1 MKGKWKSEPERVA
14 GWAVNVF
21 LERSYLELD
30 IFPLPGEYQAK
41 ITSCATTQTIQLL
54 DIIVDRALVELL
66 GLGTPVGFREAPLVA
81 NRRSERS
88 IDFVEEFNRTSIN
101 WESDT
106 AVLRPGEPY
115 VLRIPAER
123 QEAGF
128 GLLNVGFGGETE
140 GMGGGVT
147 FRTLPIGL
155 ADPVAARKYM
165 DIFHRDRMQYVRDV
179 GPLPP
184 LENLGGYGTFRAQ
197 TKPFAGGRLP
207 PRRRTEAD
215 EV

>member
-1 MKGKWKSEPERVA
+1 MKDRWKSEPERVA
-14 GWAVNVF
+14 EWVTAVF

-41 ITSCATTQTIQLL
+41 ITSCATTQTIRLL
-54 DIIVDRALVELL
+54 TLTADRSLVELL
-66 GLGTPVGFREAPLVA
+66 GLGTPVGFREVPLVA
-81 NRRSERS
+81 NRRSKRS
-88 IDFVEEFNRTSIN
+88 VEFVEEFNRTSIN

-128 GLLNVGFGGETE
+128 GLLDAGFGGETE

-147 FRTLPIGL
+147 FRALPIGL

-165 DIFHRDRMQYVRDV
+165 DVFHSDRMQYERDV

-184 LENLGGYGTFRAQ
+184 RENLGGYGTFRAQ
-197 TKPFAGGRLP
+197 TTPFAGGRLP
-207 PRRRTEAD
+207 PRRRKEAD
-215 EV
+215 EG